1 MKYSLEDIWN
11 EAVKDVNSTFSH
23 MPKGESI
30 LGSGVKIQKFL
41 DRIEILNTSKG
52 GDYFQELNKEEYK
65 FFFKDGWKIG
75 SVNLALSNYA
85 YKLNVI
91 EQKIKTEV
99 NTRKNDKHI
108 QNLKNK
114 RESILKK
121 YSKQTSKLNKIKSNK
136 L

>member
-1 MKYSLEDIWN
+1 
-11 EAVKDVNSTFSH
+11 